1 MTALSALW
9 LPILLSAVAVFL
21 VSSII
26 HMGPFWHRSDY
37 PKIPNEDKV
46 MDALR
51 PMAIPPGDYMVPRCS
66 SPAEMKA
73 PEFQERMRKGPV
85 MIVTFLPP
93 GPPSMGRPLILWF
106 VYAAVVAAFAGYVSG
121 RALPTGAEYMQVFCF
136 VAVTAFLGYAGAL
149 WQMWI
154 WYHRSLAITIK
165 STFDGVIYALLT
177 AGFFGWL
184 WPR

>member
-1 MTALSALW
+1 MTTLTALW

-26 HMGPFWHRSDY
+26 HMGPFWHKTDY

-51 PMAIPPGDYMVPRCS
+51 PLAIPPGDYMVPRITTR
-66 SPAEMKA
+66 AEMQS
-73 PEFQERMRKGPV
+73 PEFLEKMKKGPV

-93 GPPSMGRPLILWF
+93 GPMGMARSLVLWF
-106 VYAAVVAAFAGYVSG
+106 LYAVVISLFAAYGTG
-121 RALPTGAEYMQVFCF
+121 RALPAGAEYMQVFR
-136 VAVTAFLGYAGAL
+136 VAAVTAFLGYAVAL

-154 WYHRSLAITIK
+154 WYHRSLAMTIK
-165 STFDGVIYALLT
+165 STFDALIYASVT